1 MASPTILDTSDTLT
15 YNLPYSLTVPRESWC
30 AGDATG
36 RFSPPSRLGHEY
48 LLVTVFHGYIF
59 AVPMINRS
67 SKSYVK
73 AYTTVITFFSTCG
86 HPFTHLSLDNE
97 KSADLTALFKTHKL
111 SIQYVPPQQH
121 RANPAERAIRTYKN
135 HFIAILSAVHPSFPA
150 DLWHLLLPLTEL
162 TLNHL
167 RPWTPN
173 RKLSAHRGLHGHR
186 TDLLAHPLPPPRP
199 TGISTASWDHHGV
212 RAFYLGPALDHYRSH
227 RVYVVKTGSTR
238 VTDTLAHFPIPL
250 FHFAPPDPI
259 PPDLPSDSRPDP
271 QHDGSDLIGRWFHE
285 PELGTCSVIGLAPP
299 FELVVGAGNRT
310 DDDYIPPGWH
320 QTLSIRLAS
329 GRTERCS
336 VTEVARW
343 YAACPHTPP
352 PAVPLVPPPR
362 PRPGLARPAAGPPA
376 PLALVSTGVATPSTG
391 VGHTPT
397 AISPPPGTLAIFS
410 TIRRSTANLNLD
422 PLGNPLTF
430 QSAIRG
436 PNKAEWVT
444 ADSTELT
451 KLVLDTGTLEPRHT
465 PSATPTYY
473 NRVVKEKPADALPT
487 GVQCR
492 VRGTAGGD
500 RVKVPYS
507 CSSATASLP
516 TVKILLNA
524 VVSED
529 NSRFGTIDL
538 TDYYLGSQ

>member
-1 MASPTILDTSDTLT
+1 MSFPTQTSPTPSFPFLPSLAQPAPPCSRPLVSVFSPQLPRPPTYLGPSTPQTHFGLSLFLPPPPPPEPGAYIVSSPPGPEQTVPHSALAARSVPSIRNLDDAAFVAYQHRAFGSPAISTFVDALRYGWIRIRRLTSKLVTRNPPLSAHTAFGHLDAQAKNVASTRPFPPHVLAATRSQTSEPPDPATSSYDITDSPTLSATSDFADTLDTSVPLDSSAILDTSDTFT
-15 YNLPYSLTVPRESWC
+15 YHLPYSLTVPRESWC

-73 AYTTVITFFSTCG
+73 AYSAVITFFSNCG

-150 DLWHLLLPLTEL
+150 DLWHLLLPITEL

-173 RKLSAHRGLHGHR
+173 RKLSAHHGLHGHR
-186 TDLLAHPLPPPRP
+186 TDLLAHPLHPPGQLVVAHSPPESR
-199 TGISTASWDHHGV
+199 ASWDHHGV

-227 RVYVVKTGSTR
+227 RVYVVKTGSNR

-299 FELVVGAGNRT
+299 LRT
-310 DDDYIPPGWH
+310 
-320 QTLSIRLAS
+320 S
-329 GRTERCS
+329 
-336 VTEVARW
+336 
-343 YAACPHTPP
+343 
-352 PAVPLVPPPR
+352 
-362 PRPGLARPAAGPPA
+362 
-376 PLALVSTGVATPSTG
+376 
-391 VGHTPT
+391 
-397 AISPPPGTLAIFS
+397 
-410 TIRRSTANLNLD
+410 RRRR
-422 PLGNPLTF
+422 
-430 QSAIRG
+430 Q
-436 PNKAEWVT
+436 
-444 ADSTELT
+444 
-451 KLVLDTGTLEPRHT
+451 
-465 PSATPTYY
+465 
-473 NRVVKEKPADALPT
+473 
-487 GVQCR
+487 
-492 VRGTAGGD
+492 
-500 RVKVPYS
+500 PY
-507 CSSATASLP
+507 
-516 TVKILLNA
+516 
-524 VVSED
+524 
-529 NSRFGTIDL
+529 R
-538 TDYYLGSQ
+538 